1 MPSRPTKTASPTS
14 LNVPP
19 QAFGRTIAVGFR
31 KWKAVNIRPL
41 LGLHTE
47 RVHFVA
53 TAGLAQALNP
63 SPADRLIWWGAQP
76 PSSLRELAAHSG
88 ATLVRMEDGFYRSV
102 GLGSDLIRPWSLVM
116 DTRGIYF
123 DPSAPSDLEHLLNTA
138 DFTPQELMQAQAI
151 RQFIVE
157 RSLSKYNIE
166 ASAPVRWP
174 HAGRRVILV
183 PGQVEDDASIRLGC
197 TQVRT
202 NLSLLQAA
210 RARNPG
216 AFIVYKPHPDV
227 SSGNRRGSVSR
238 AQVHAWADHIELD
251 ASLISCLDACDEVH
265 TMTSQAG
272 FDALLRG
279 KKVVT
284 YGQPFYAGWGLTQD
298 EAEGGV
304 ALARRKRLRT
314 LDELVAAALLRYPVY
329 WDWRLHG
336 FTDCEAVL
344 RHLAN
349 ERDDL
354 TQQGRLSQLRDG
366 FIRRQLRKLR
376 TLVRAALQST

>member
-1 MPSRPTKTASPTS
+1 MPPYTS
-14 LNVPP
+14 
-19 QAFGRTIAVGFR
+19 GRTIAVGFR

-41 LGLHTE
+41 LGLHPE

-53 TAGLAQALNP
+53 TAGLARTLHP
-63 SPADRLIWWGAQP
+63 TPADRLIWWGAQP
-76 PSSLRELAAHSG
+76 PNSLRELATRSG
-88 ATLVRMEDGFYRSV
+88 ATLIRMEDGFYRSV

-116 DTRGIYF
+116 DARGIYF
-123 DPSAPSDLEHLLNTA
+123 DPSAPSDLEHLLNTS
-138 DFTPQELMQAQAI
+138 DFTPQELQQAQAL
-151 RQFIVE
+151 RQLIVK
-157 RSLSKYNIE
+157 RGLSKYNIE
-166 ASAPVRWP
+166 AATPVHWP

-197 TQVRT
+197 TNVRT
-202 NLSLLQAA
+202 NAALLQAA
-210 RARNPG
+210 RARHPG

-227 SSGNRRGSVSR
+227 FSGNRKGRVSS
-238 AQVHAWADHIELD
+238 AQAHAWADHIEQH
-251 ASLISCLDACDEVH
+251 ASLICCLDACDEIH

-284 YGQPFYAGWGLTQD
+284 YGQPFYAGWGLTHD
-298 EAEGGV
+298 EAKEGV

-344 RHLAN
+344 RHLAD
-349 ERDDL
+349 ERDAL
-354 TQQGRLSQLRDG
+354 AQQGRLSQLRDG
-366 FIRRQLRKLR
+366 FIRRQMRKLR
-376 TLVRAALQST
+376 TLVRAVLQPT

>member
-1 MPSRPTKTASPTS
+1 MPAHTS
-14 LNVPP
+14 
-19 QAFGRTIAVGFR
+19 GRTIAVGFR
-31 KWKAVNIRPL
+31 KWKAFNIRPL
-41 LGLHTE
+41 LGLHPE
-47 RVHFVA
+47 CVHFAA
-53 TAGLAQALNP
+53 TAALAQALHP
-63 SPADRLIWWGAQP
+63 TPADRLIWWGAQP
-76 PSSLRELAAHSG
+76 PNSLRELATRSG

-123 DPSAPSDLEHLLNTA
+123 DPSAPSDLEQLLNTA
-138 DFTPQELMQAQAI
+138 DFTTQELQQAHAL

-166 ASAPVRWP
+166 VSTPVYWP
-174 HAGRRVILV
+174 HAGRQVILV

-197 TQVRT
+197 THVRT
-202 NLSLLQAA
+202 NLALLQAA

-227 SSGNRRGSVSR
+227 RSGNRKGRVFS
-238 AQVHAWADHIELD
+238 AQAHAWADHIEQH
-251 ASLISCLDACDEVH
+251 ASLISCLDACDEIH

-284 YGQPFYAGWGLTQD
+284 YGQPFYAGWGLTHD
-298 EAEGGV
+298 EAKGGV

-329 WDWRLHG
+329 WDWRLRG
-336 FTDCEAVL
+336 YTDCEAVL
-344 RHLAN
+344 HHLAD
-349 ERDDL
+349 ERDAL
-354 TQQGRLSQLRDG
+354 VLQGQLSQLRDG
-366 FIRRQLRKLR
+366 VIRRQMRKLR
-376 TLVRAALQST
+376 TLLIAVVQPT